1 MSEPSA
7 PSVVSGLAETLR
19 LAIHHGELTPGQRLV
34 EAELAK
40 RYRTSRGT
48 VREALVLLINEGL
61 VSRERNR
68 GAQVRPVSLAEAIEI
83 TEVRAMLEGL
93 CASKAA
99 RAITANERRQLR
111 AIGRRM
117 NEAAGTSDI
126 LGYGRLSQQVHI
138 FIREIAAQET
148 VSGVLER
155 LRCQSV
161 RYQFQVALLPG
172 RAALGAREHTAII
185 DAVCS
190 RDPATAEHVMRTHI
204 ASVADVLRGLEET

>member
-7 PSVVSGLAETLR
+7 VGGLAETLR

-93 CASKAA
+93 CAGKAA

-117 NEAAGTSDI
+117 NEAAHIGDI

-161 RYQFQVALLPG
+161 RYQFQVTLLPG
-172 RAALGAREHTAII
+172 RAALGAREHSAII

-190 RDPATAEHVMRTHI
+190 RDPDTAEHVMRTHI
-204 ASVADVLRGLEET
+204 ESVAGVLRGLEET

>member
-7 PSVVSGLAETLR
+7 VGGLAETLR

-48 VREALVLLINEGL
+48 VREALVLLTNEGL
-61 VSRERNR
+61 VSREPNR

-93 CASKAA
+93 CAAKAA
-99 RAITANERRQLR
+99 QAITATERRQLR

-117 NEAAGTSDI
+117 NEAAETGDI
-126 LGYGRLSQQVHI
+126 LVYGRLSQQVHI
-138 FIREIAAQET
+138 RVREIAAQDT
-148 VSGVLER
+148 ISGILER

-161 RYQFQVALLPG
+161 RYQFQVALLPD
-172 RAALGAREHTAII
+172 RAAHGAREHSAII

-190 RDPATAEHVMRTHI
+190 RDRAAAEHLMRVHLET
-204 ASVADVLRGLEET
+204 VADVLRGLET